1 MKIARLFENAFKD
14 TGPNITVV
22 HESEYA
28 KVLCFTFKAGQGLPL
43 HSHDIEGELVLTVLS
58 GQGEFLSEAGK
69 TPAGPG
75 DTLVCPIAT
84 RHGLGA
90 VTDLR
95 ALVTITP
102 PI

>member
-1 MKIARLFENAFKD
+1 MKIARLFENAFRE
-14 TGPNITVV
+14 GAPNITLV

-43 HSHDIEGELVLTVLS
+43 HSHEVEGELVLTVLE
-58 GQGEFLSEAGK
+58 GRGEFLSEEGK

-75 DTLVCPIAT
+75 DTLVCPIAV
-84 RHGLGA
+84 RHGIGA
-90 VTDLR
+90 LTDMR
-95 ALVTITP
+95 ALATIVP